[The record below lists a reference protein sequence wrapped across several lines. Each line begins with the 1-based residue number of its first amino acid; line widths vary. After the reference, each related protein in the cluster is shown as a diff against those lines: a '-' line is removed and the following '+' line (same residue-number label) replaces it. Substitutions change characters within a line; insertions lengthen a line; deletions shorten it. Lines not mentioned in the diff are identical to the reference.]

1 MGPITTS
8 PPPPPPPPLCNS
20 PPPISASTAS
30 TAHHL
35 SPHDRGPG
43 LKIAETVKKEFDE
56 RWTPYWHV
64 ILGRNFGS
72 FVTHETRCFLYFYIG
87 DKAVMIYKAG

>member
-1 MGPITTS
+1 M
-8 PPPPPPPPLCNS
+8 
-20 PPPISASTAS
+20 
-30 TAHHL
+30 
-35 SPHDRGPG
+35 
-43 LKIAETVKKEFDE
+43 KIAEGVKKEFDE

-87 DKAVMIYKAG
+87 DKAVMIYKVREAAGWRWCCVWCVCAADDA